1 MGAAAA
7 LLTGCCSVGS
17 AKRSLD
23 TQVLLT
29 IAASFGIGA
38 ALTGSGAANTLA
50 GAVISLSSG
59 SPWLLLVC
67 VYVTVAL
74 LTEVVTNNAAAVIMF
89 PVAMSAAES
98 LGISPMPFVVALMF
112 AASTSF
118 LTPLGYQTNLMVYGP
133 GGYQLRDF
141 LRVGSGLNLLTAA
154 IALSLIPL
162 IWPF

>member
-1 MGAAAA
+1 
-7 LLTGCCSVGS
+7 
-17 AKRSLD
+17 
-23 TQVLLT
+23 
-29 IAASFGIGA
+29 
-38 ALTGSGAANTLA
+38 
-50 GAVISLSSG
+50 
-59 SPWLLLVC
+59 
-67 VYVTVAL
+67 
-74 LTEVVTNNAAAVIMF
+74 
-89 PVAMSAAES
+89 MSAAES